1 MEFQSPGAI
10 LFHLGPMT
18 VRWYGIMVA
27 LGFLAATSAATRLAK
42 RWEIEFAGTPGAV
55 VPCFE
60 DKIINLAL
68 LCFIGGII
76 GARLYFVALSWPQFS
91 ANPSEIF
98 FSAREGFSIRGLS
111 IHGGIIGA
119 LIVGLTYCWRTKLPI
134 LTCCDLMASVVPLGQ
149 AIGRWGN
156 FFNSEA
162 FGRPVPE
169 HFPLKLFIPPD
180 QRPLLFSNFEFF
192 HPTFLYEC
200 VWDLA
205 LFLILFNYAADRL
218 RKYPGL
224 NSCVYLA
231 GYSIG
236 RLLIEPIRVDS
247 IMFAPLGL
255 PTPSLVSGISLAI
268 ALIGMLVILVR
279 NRRKPAPQ

>member
-10 LFHLGPMT
+10 LFHLGPLT

-42 RWEIEFAGTPGAV
+42 RWEMAPGQGSCPFV
-55 VPCFE
+55 DGFE
-60 DKIINLAL
+60 DKIVNLAL

-76 GARLYFVALSWPQFS
+76 GARLYFVALSWPQFAS
-91 ANPSEIF
+91 NPSEIF

-119 LIVGLTYCWRTKLPI
+119 LIVGLTYCWRTKLPF
-134 LTCCDLMASVVPLGQ
+134 LTSCDVIAACLPLGQ

-162 FGRPVPE
+162 FGRPVPD

-180 QRPLLFSNFEFF
+180 QRPLLFSNFQFF
-192 HPTFLYEC
+192 HPTFLYESL
-200 VWDLA
+200 WDLA
-205 LFLILFNYAADRL
+205 LFLILFKYAADKL

-224 NSCVYLA
+224 TSCVYLA

-247 IMFAPLGL
+247 IMFAPGL
-255 PTPSLVSGISLAI
+255 PTPSLVSGLSLII
-268 ALIGMLVILVR
+268 ALIGMLIILMR
-279 NRRKPAPQ
+279 NRARSAQ